1 MEIPS
6 THHPDRSY
14 HTFSIPSNDLRCC
27 VVSDTKADKAAAAI
41 AVNAGQLHDS
51 LEGIAHLTEHM
62 LFMGSKSFPGEW
74 STGAVVLMMRAQ
86 WLVGSRYSEAAIF
99 SYSSLT
105 KDSTP

>member
-6 THHPDRSY
+6 THRPDRTY

-74 STGAVVLMMRAQ
+74 QLADGCDDESSMC
-86 WLVGSRYSEAAIF
+86 LVGSRYSS
-99 SYSSLT
+99 SYL
-105 KDSTP
+105 